1 MSSLIRSNT
10 IQYDVFICI
19 YSQFN
24 VPHCTKNEKDNG
36 RNKTQKK
43 TENLR
48 STGSSRKSVYS
59 VLIKENGVYG
69 GNDLWK

>member
-1 MSSLIRSNT
+1 MGE
-10 IQYDVFICI
+10 
-19 YSQFN
+19 
-24 VPHCTKNEKDNG
+24 TKHK
-36 RNKTQKK
+36 KK